1 MPILLRN
8 DLLFVPIVCNGITII
23 SVVFTCSRSINT
35 DEVAPNTRI
44 VVTGFLVGREIANPH
59 GQGMA
64 FGDDGRETEAPGID
78 AGHGGTP
85 IWSSRCRQG
94 SVVGEGLFTAHGG
107 GRARWRDGVAYRMT
121 PPEGG
126 LTAQTSHACATAT
139 SMELLAEVGG
149 DAGIAK
155 TSKADAALAMIS
167 HYVGV

>member
-8 DLLFVPIVCNGITII
+8 DLLFAPIVCNGITII
-23 SVVFTCSRSINT
+23 SVFVTCSRSINS
-35 DEVAPNTRI
+35 DEVTPNTRI

-64 FGDDGRETEAPGID
+64 FGDDGGETEAPGID
-78 AGHGGTP
+78 AGHGGTT
-85 IWSSRCRQG
+85 IWSSRCGQRC
-94 SVVGEGLFTAHGG
+94 VVGEGLFTAHGG

-121 PPEGG
+121 PAEGG
-126 LTAQTSHACATAT
+126 LAAETSHACATTT

-155 TSKADAALAMIS
+155 TS
-167 HYVGV
+167 